1 MKDTELRGRNGAEGK
16 QEGHGYV
23 DGRLRRY

>member
-1 MKDTELRGRNGAEGK
+1 MKETELRGRNGAEGK

-23 DGRLRRY
+23 GGRLRRY